1 MKPKGLKTKNNTG
14 GVVGCTG
21 KWWTLEKKSGV
32 RGTKWGKVF
41 QTKKGSFQTKTSPL
55 SYVSC
60 SVKAEG

>member
-1 MKPKGLKTKNNTG
+1 M
-14 GVVGCTG
+14 GCTG

-41 QTKKGSFQTKTSPL
+41 QTKKGSFQTETSPL